1 MPDSVVTL
9 TLTTRSTLVP
19 RGSTHVAVTK
29 MVLLSG
35 SVVEPLA
42 HVSESGLIDRQGSVV
57 EKVTTTVS
65 SGGRMTAL
73 FAGVARSASMTIVI
87 GMRLA
92 LPMKRRFVVC
102 TSEMTN
108 RMTATALP

>member
-1 MPDSVVTL
+1 MPLVSDSL
-9 TLTTRSTLVP
+9 
-19 RGSTHVAVTK
+19 
-29 MVLLSG
+29 
-35 SVVEPLA
+35 VEPLA
-42 HVSESGLIDRQGSVV
+42 HVSERGLIDKQGSVV

-65 SGGRMTAL
+65 PGGFMVEPPL
-73 FAGVARSASMTIVI
+73 VVARSGSMTIVM

-108 RMTATALP
+108 RLRTVTK